1 MKRNQNIPN
10 LLQSVLGVLLFSLA
24 STLISSA
31 QNVRNTDYSPD
42 QALKSN
48 ARVNPST
55 LAMELSL
62 PLGGYPGRAGNGIP
76 ISLSYSSKAWEFK
89 NLAVWES
96 DIGQTINGIQPQFA
110 KRSAGGWTSSL
121 GTPRIDYKYEI
132 YQGSSQNVLYEGQIF
147 APAPWEN
154 PPDDPLYYIKRL
166 QVMMPDGS
174 SHELRA
180 SDSPIYCGSINGG
193 TSGIDQTG
201 TFLSVDGSKMR
212 LEAGQSSSTLYLPDG
227 SRYLFGENPGGTA
240 GNAAHTFIDRHGN
253 RMTYNASGRYWT
265 DTLGRVIYDPVAFNW
280 NGVQNQ
286 AEGIE
291 TKHFPG
297 LGEDTYDVS
306 FTWRYLK
313 DPNNVE
319 HALENPSDALHKLS
333 NRYCNGNEVGTV
345 SGATLF
351 SGADTYTKVCGGTT
365 SSGIEF
371 NPILLT
377 KVTLPNGQYYQFNYN
392 VYGEITKI
400 VYPTGAYERFAYS
413 VIPPVQV
420 GNPVYDMANRGV
432 TERWVSPTGNGGDEL
447 HWTYEASR
455 GTLQSPTA
463 YMVKVT
469 APDTSYTVQYIED
482 EPDANSSRPYGY
494 SDAKTG
500 RSYED
505 RVYDSSSSHNLIRK
519 NLTEYTTTGALA
531 GGFAEATRDM
541 RPAKQVSIIFEPG
554 DSYALASMTE
564 TVYDSS
570 GNSDPA
576 YFSSLNAKQTK
587 KYDYVVV
594 SASTAVT
601 ADIST
606 AIGWF
611 SSATPAVVTEM
622 DYLYDSNYK
631 ARNIAGLVSE
641 TRVKDSAGNVK
652 AKSQITYDG
661 ASLLDESESTRWE
674 NPSTNYRGL
683 VTKTRSWYDIANNLY
698 IDTQAQY
705 DLMGNVRYSWDGK
718 GNLSQV
724 EYSSTYDHAYPTKT
738 ISPIPDTN
746 GTYGLDVELET
757 TTTYDLNTA
766 LPLTVTDPN
775 GAVTSME
782 YDDPLLRPTKV
793 TTGYGTALAAE
804 TVTEYGTG
812 TNASTRWVKVR
823 SQIDATNWKEA
834 ISWFDAL
841 GRGIRT
847 QNIDPESGDV
857 FTLTCYDDMGR
868 ISKTSNPFRGY
879 SSTTHNCAT
888 TNGTSDIYWTSNTFD
903 SAGRPWK
910 VTAPDGA
917 EVETTYGLASTSGY
931 LLGSVVT
938 VEDQA
943 GKLRRSITNALGQLK
958 RVDEPNGSN
967 ALGALTAPN
976 QDTTYAYDL
985 LNNLTAVT
993 QGAQTRTF
1001 TYDALSR
1008 LKTAVNPE
1016 SGTINYTYDENN
1028 NLVSKVDARSIT
1040 TTYAYDRLNR
1050 VTQRTYT
1057 NEPSGSDTPDV
1068 AYYYDDLTNAKG
1080 KLTKVSSSVSTTE
1093 YTSFDILGR
1102 VTAAKQT
1109 TDGGDSAGYTT
1120 GYTYKLNGALDEE
1133 TYPSGRVVKNVL
1145 DNTGDLSIVQSKK
1158 DGNSGFWHYADSF
1171 TYNAAGA
1178 VTSMQLGNGRWE
1190 STAFNSRLQPT
1201 QIALGS
1207 TNAATDLLK
1216 LNYTYNTTGNAD
1228 NNGNVLSQTITVPT
1242 VGSNNGFVAVQSY
1255 SYDPLNRLKDAVE
1268 NVTPTGGSSSQS
1280 WKQEFSFDRYG
1291 NRSFVT
1297 GTGHTDTLG
1306 SCTTM
1311 CNPTFDATNNRI
1323 TSSGFSYDSSGNTT
1337 RDAADRKFTYDA
1349 ENKQTKA
1356 ETLSAGTNTVTG
1368 TIGEYSYDGDGR
1380 RVKKYVPSTG
1390 ETTIFVYDAAGKQ
1403 IAEYSTIVANSTDA
1417 KVNYLT
1423 ADHLGS
1429 PRINTDAIG
1438 SVTSRSDYLPYGE
1451 EITGGRSSGQGYV
1464 VDDVRQGFT
1473 GYERD
1478 DETDLDFAQA
1488 RMYGKFH
1495 GRFTSPD
1502 PLLASAKAAVPQSF
1516 NRYVYVLNSPLK
1528 LTDPNGLKPVYIS
1541 NKDSS
1546 SFIYLDDRSD
1556 DYKKY
1561 TSKKGGFHLYTPK
1574 SNERFINTDGDI
1586 VGFGAGG
1593 FINHGSARLATAEV
1607 YRWAPNGDSPGH
1619 LAIKITHP
1627 GKDPIYISFYPTRDG
1642 GGTLGEIITKTP
1654 IDATGTL
1661 RPQNKDDTRETT
1673 PDVLTVDR
1681 LDWKAIQKYYDQLR
1695 SNPGDWS
1702 LNRNCADIVA
1712 QTLQAGGVVLN
1723 NNQRSNSTVGGTF
1736 EIIKGAAP
1744 LGRTEGQQPNFKGV
1758 YSGWGY
1764 PDIQE

>member
-1 MKRNQNIPN
+1 MKRNQNVPN
-10 LLQSVLGVLLFSLA
+10 LLQSVLGVILFSLA

-132 YQGSSQNVLYEGQIF
+132 YQGSSQNVMYEGQIF

-180 SDSPIYCGSINGG
+180 SDAPIYCGSINGG

-253 RMTYNASGRYWT
+253 RMIYNVSGRYWT
-265 DTLGRVIYDPVAFNW
+265 DTMGRVIYDPVAFNW

-541 RPAKQVSIIFEPG
+541 RPTKQVSIIFEPG

-718 GNLSQV
+718 DNLSQV

-746 GTYGLDVELET
+746 GIYGLDDELET
-757 TTTYDLNTA
+757 TTTYDLNTG

-782 YDDPLLRPTKV
+782 YEDPLLRPTKV

-879 SSTTHNCAT
+879 SSTTHTCAT

-910 VTAPDGA
+910 VTTPDGA
-917 EVETTYGLASTSGY
+917 IVETTYGLVTSGSE
-931 LLGSVVT
+931 LGESETVTDESGKVRRT
-938 VEDQA
+938 VEDA
-943 GKLRRSITNALGQLK
+943 SENLI
-958 RVDEPNGSN
+958 RVDEPDQYGS
-967 ALGALTAPN
+967 LGAPGSPN
-976 QDTTYAYDL
+976 QKTVYGYDL
-985 LNNLTAVT
+985 KDNLTQIT
-993 QGAQTRTF
+993 QGGQTRSF
-1001 TYDALSR
+1001 SYDALNR
-1008 LKTAVNPE
+1008 LTQATNPE
-1016 SGTINYTYDENN
+1016 SGTFQYTYDANG
-1028 NLVSKVDARSIT
+1028 NLAVKTDARGIT
-1040 TTYAYDRLNR
+1040 TTHTYDRLNR
-1050 VTQRTYT
+1050 VTIKDY
-1057 NEPSGSDTPDV
+1057 SGTSTPDV
-1068 AYYYDDLTNAKG
+1068 SYYYDSAYVSNSKG
-1080 KLTKVSSSVSTTE
+1080 KLTKVTSTSSE
-1093 YTSFDILGR
+1093 NRITSYDLIGNI
-1102 VTAAKQT
+1102 TGSQQA
-1109 TDGGDSAGYTT
+1109 TDGNTYGFA
-1120 GYTYKLNGALDEE
+1120 YTYNLDNDLVTQ
-1133 TYPSGRVVKNVL
+1133 TYPSGKV
-1145 DNTGDLSIVQSKK
+1145 VQSGYDANGELSKVSIQSS
-1158 DGNSGFWHYADSF
+1158 GNSF
-1171 TYNAAGA
+1171 TYANSFSYSPSGE
-1178 VTSMQLGNGRWE
+1178 VEKMRIGNGRWE
-1190 STAFNSRLQPT
+1190 TTLFNSRRQIT
-1201 QIALGS
+1201 QIGLGYSATDSGLWKSNYEYGDWNGS
-1207 TNAATDLLK
+1207 TLDTQK
-1216 LNYTYNTTGNAD
+1216 
-1228 NNGNVLSQTITVPT
+1228 NNGNVARQTITVPT
-1242 VGSNNGFVAVQSY
+1242 IGGVSGLTAIQSY
-1255 SYDPLNRLKDAVE
+1255 TYDSLDRLNSATE
-1268 NVTPTGGSSSQS
+1268 TISASQT
-1280 WKQEFSFDRYG
+1280 WKQTFLYDRFGNKNFDTG
-1291 NRSFVT
+1291 NT
-1297 GTGHTDTLG
+1297 TLQ
-1306 SCTTM
+1306 SVDSTTAKVV
-1311 CNPTFDATNNRI
+1311 NPEILTANNRFKLDQDNDSI
-1323 TSSGFSYDSSGNTT
+1323 NDYGYDSSGNLTKN
-1337 RDAADRKFTYDA
+1337 AQGHEFTYNA
-1349 ENKQTKA
+1349 ENLQITA
-1356 ETLSAGTNTVTG
+1356 TGSGLSMTYAYDGNHKRVK
-1368 TIGEYSYDGDGR
+1368 SYDSINDR
-1380 RVKKYVPSTG
+1380 
-1390 ETTIFVYDAAGKQ
+1390 TTLFVYDASGNLA
-1403 IAEYSTIVANSTDA
+1403 AEYTINVTPPTTPVIS
-1417 KVNYLT
+1417 YLT
-1423 ADHLGS
+1423 EDALGS
-1429 PRINTDAIG
+1429 TRVI
-1438 SVTSRSDYLPYGE
+1438 SDSFGDVKARRDFLPYGE
-1451 EITGGRSSGQGYV
+1451 ELYSGVAGRNSNQKYSSSTDNTRKKFATYQRDGETG
-1464 VDDVRQGFT
+1464 
-1473 GYERD
+1473 
-1478 DETDLDFAQA
+1478 LDFAQS
-1488 RMYGKFH
+1488 RYYSPMH

-1502 PLLASAKAAVPQSF
+1502 EFKGGPDELFDFEIYASSNPTFYADLSIPQS
-1516 NRYVYVLNSPLK
+1516 LNKYQYAYNNPFKLNDPTGHCPPCGTITIPWNWVIPLVRPVAK
-1528 LTDPNGLKPVYIS
+1528 VGTKVTDV
-1541 NKDSS
+1541 
-1546 SFIYLDDRSD
+1546 
-1556 DYKKY
+1556 
-1561 TSKKGGFHLYTPK
+1561 
-1574 SNERFINTDGDI
+1574 
-1586 VGFGAGG
+1586 
-1593 FINHGSARLATAEV
+1593 
-1607 YRWAPNGDSPGH
+1607 
-1619 LAIKITHP
+1619 
-1627 GKDPIYISFYPTRDG
+1627 
-1642 GGTLGEIITKTP
+1642 
-1654 IDATGTL
+1654 
-1661 RPQNKDDTRETT
+1661 
-1673 PDVLTVDR
+1673 
-1681 LDWKAIQKYYDQLR
+1681 
-1695 SNPGDWS
+1695 
-1702 LNRNCADIVA
+1702 
-1712 QTLQAGGVVLN
+1712 
-1723 NNQRSNSTVGGTF
+1723 STVGDPVTVIVVPPDATEWDDGTIVDSNGRVLRPSPYPVSQPRASEAVERAQPQARPKPASMARQKGKQNF
-1736 EIIKGAAP
+1736 RPSETVEGMRKKLDAARRSGNKKEVNRLDKEIKRAEKEA
-1744 LGRTEGQQPNFKGV
+1744 GQRRSRQNREVKKPKKTPETKEN
-1758 YSGWGY
+1758 
-1764 PDIQE
+1764 PQN